1 MDKYAYNGSLLTF
14 ANLRHRDI
22 IVILISFSLL
32 SLHFAAGLAGTL
44 FPILKMRL
52 SHFKILVPIILL
64 LVFKIISSMVLSPGQ
79 YESYKFDYIFLIRE
93 TVTLM
98 LFYTWL
104 MIGVHLYNFSFFRSL
119 NWKSVTIIILSVPLV
134 QVFSFGTPV
143 MAGITAAQAVFF
155 FIIFV
160 VFFERV
166 HSIHLKLFT
175 LCILLSTSFWLQS
188 SFTTICALTLLL
200 VFLISSTFVSRIMVP
215 WRVTVVVAIAFLSYA
230 STFAH
235 QVNLK
240 DDASSNG
247 NNGGARETLAGY
259 AFSIFSDFP
268 ILGTPMGRGIIPAG
282 VIEELGW
289 VQYLDADVGEVM
301 AEEYRVQGFD
311 AYALSFHNGFLY
323 LLTRFG
329 IFSILLFYLIIR
341 EVPRRAP
348 LPLVLFSVV
357 MLLSI
362 SANVVIESIRVG
374 PGVALVLGALFSFQ
388 RKQLATKSI
397 RGLADAMR

>member
-32 SLHFAAGLAGTL
+32 SLHFAAGLVGTL

-52 SHFKILVPIILL
+52 SQFKILVPIILL

-93 TVTLM
+93 TVTLI

-119 NWKSVTIIILSVPLV
+119 NWKSVTIVLLSVPLV
-134 QVFSFGTPV
+134 QVFSFGAPV

-166 HSIHLKLFT
+166 HGIHLKLFT
-175 LCILLSTSFWLQS
+175 LCILLSTSFALQS

-240 DDASSNG
+240 DDANSNG
-247 NNGGARETLAGY
+247 NNGGARENSRWLR
-259 AFSIFSDFP
+259 IFD
-268 ILGTPMGRGIIPAG
+268 I
-282 VIEELGW
+282 
-289 VQYLDADVGEVM
+289 
-301 AEEYRVQGFD
+301 
-311 AYALSFHNGFLY
+311 
-323 LLTRFG
+323 
-329 IFSILLFYLIIR
+329 
-341 EVPRRAP
+341 
-348 LPLVLFSVV
+348 
-357 MLLSI
+357 
-362 SANVVIESIRVG
+362 
-374 PGVALVLGALFSFQ
+374 
-388 RKQLATKSI
+388 
-397 RGLADAMR
+397 